1 MFWGGYMPEG
11 EEDKAPWAAHET
23 SIDVS
28 ECVTTNLEVQVFK
41 SEVRR
46 SSFFTETKMR
56 LSELGDSISEIVG
69 IVGIVCRVK
78 FNMNS
83 YFGQLTGKVWI
94 HNIVRNMNSYV

>member
-46 SSFFTETKMR
+46 SRFLTETKMR
-56 LSELGDSISEIVG
+56 LSEIGDSISDIVSVVG
-69 IVGIVCRVK
+69 IVWRVK
-78 FNMNS
+78 FKW
-83 YFGQLTGKVWI
+83 QRIIWI
-94 HNIVRNMNSYV
+94 HILDKWQEKNEFIT

>member
-28 ECVTTNLEVQVFK
+28 ECVTTNLEVHVFK

-46 SSFFTETKMR
+46 SRFLTETKMR
-56 LSELGDSISEIVG
+56 LSGIGDPISDIVRVVG
-69 IVGIVCRVK
+69 IVWRVK
-78 FNMNS
+78 FKW
-83 YFGQLTGKVWI
+83 QRIIWI
-94 HNIVRNMNSYV
+94 HILDKWQEKNEFII